1 MKSKSTLVALSLL
14 ASVSMAH
21 AAQGVTS
28 DKITVG
34 SLQDLS
40 GPIAGFGTQIRFGM
54 TLRMQEIN
62 EQGGINGRM
71 LDIKFEDTQYDP
83 KKAVLGA
90 QKLVNQDMIFAM
102 LGSLGTATNM
112 AMTPIMTLPVKIVSR
127 SKRSRRG
134 NQPGALLESR
144 RMPKSQPIDRKK
156 SMVPRAKTNKISA
169 LTMIVTSADPPNN
182 RRMRRS

>member
-40 GPIAGFGTQIRFGM
+40 GPIAGFGKQIRFGM

-90 QKLVNQDMIFAM
+90 QNW
-102 LGSLGTATNM
+102 
-112 AMTPIMTLPVKIVSR
+112 
-127 SKRSRRG
+127 
-134 NQPGALLESR
+134 
-144 RMPKSQPIDRKK
+144 
-156 SMVPRAKTNKISA
+156 
-169 LTMIVTSADPPNN
+169 
-182 RRMRRS
+182 

>member
-40 GPIAGFGTQIRFGM
+40 GPIAGFGKQIRFGM

-62 EQGGINGRM
+62 EQGGCEIIEILELDLHSRLFRVLHEGAHQIFGLSGR
-71 LDIKFEDTQYDP
+71 LLSRELIRP
-83 KKAVLGA
+83 IA
-90 QKLVNQDMIFAM
+90 I
-102 LGSLGTATNM
+102 AT
-112 AMTPIMTLPVKIVSR
+112 P
-127 SKRSRRG
+127 
-134 NQPGALLESR
+134 
-144 RMPKSQPIDRKK
+144 
-156 SMVPRAKTNKISA
+156 PR
-169 LTMIVTSADPPNN
+169 
-182 RRMRRS
+182 